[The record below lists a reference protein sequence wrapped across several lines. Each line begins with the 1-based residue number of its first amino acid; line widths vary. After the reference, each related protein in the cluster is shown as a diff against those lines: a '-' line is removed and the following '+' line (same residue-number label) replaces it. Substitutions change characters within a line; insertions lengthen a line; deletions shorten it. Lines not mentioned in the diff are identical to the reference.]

1 MAEKESEFNRYPFNG
16 ERVNEL
22 SFSDEGTSKTAN
34 RIDKEYSTRIDN
46 EVEEIKKV
54 SLPSSIANTFKD
66 SNYRTVITK
75 ENITVYRAFGGNAD
89 AGGTFV
95 TTSPAANKIQTKI
108 DLALLP
114 EWKNTR
120 NYEAIIEIPE
130 GTILNI
136 GRAEKQFTKTD
147 AVLKGNEDQI
157 LLPLNYPLEWIK
169 EIKHI
174 PSR

>member
-1 MAEKESEFNRYPFNG
+1 M
-16 ERVNEL
+16 
-22 SFSDEGTSKTAN
+22 
-34 RIDKEYSTRIDN
+34 
-46 EVEEIKKV
+46 
-54 SLPSSIANTFKD
+54 
-66 SNYRTVITK
+66 
-75 ENITVYRAFGGNAD
+75 
-89 AGGTFV
+89 
-95 TTSPAANKIQTKI
+95 
-108 DLALLP
+108 LP

-157 LLPLNYPLEWIK
+157 LLPLNYSLEWIK